1 MEQKQDNYVPREQ
14 FGSVAQYFNAKSL
27 EKRKENDK
35 VWAEYNRLL
44 REGQDDTA
52 ARTELA
58 NRFNWSER
66 RVNNLVLRR
75 VGTVSEKT
83 RVQAMAQVVGTV
95 YAMCQNVAEIAQNAD
110 ERLDELEN
118 RDPEDWV
125 EIEQTETT
133 GGKFGDTT
141 QTKKVTVGQ
150 ARQELEDRKLKAYS
164 QFVDAVSKLTQ
175 RNIVNVNIGDDL
187 RSKSIED
194 IDAEM
199 KLLEKQMIRG
209 ENPGG

>member
-1 MEQKQDNYVPREQ
+1 MERQQNNYIPPDQ
-14 FGSVAQYFNAKSL
+14 FRAVAKRFSEKAL
-27 EKRKENDK
+27 EKRKESDR
-35 VWAEYNRLL
+35 VWSEYNRLL
-44 REGQDDTA
+44 RDGKEDTEVRA
-52 ARTELA
+52 ELA
-58 NRFNWSER
+58 ERFSWSDR
-66 RVNNLVLRR
+66 RVNNLILRR
-75 VGTVSEKT
+75 VGTMSEKT

-95 YAMCQNVAEIAQNAD
+95 YAMCQNVTEIAQNAD

-125 EIEQTETT
+125 EVEQTETT

-150 ARQELEDRKLKAYS
+150 ARRDLEDRKLRAYS

-199 KLLEKQMIRG
+199 KLLEKQMIRVG
-209 ENPGG
+209 DVE